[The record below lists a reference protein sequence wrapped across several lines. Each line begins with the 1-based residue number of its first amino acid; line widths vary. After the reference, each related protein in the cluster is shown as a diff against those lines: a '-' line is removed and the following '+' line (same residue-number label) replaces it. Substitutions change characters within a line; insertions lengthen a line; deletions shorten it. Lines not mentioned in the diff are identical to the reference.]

1 MKDEEML
8 ELMIRRQ
15 PPAWRRTTHVPIHRM
30 DRSNGFS
37 LVELMIVT
45 GMTAVLVGIGALS
58 LVSDVHVERRTN
70 SVQETQAEWSRAV
83 TFIQNEVANANR
95 ISDDLS
101 VDYPCK
107 DGDKPKNDILVL
119 NKKDAAA
126 SATIYGVRS
135 ISDDQKSFYRGPQV
149 LIRCG
154 PIPPE
159 ATSTPI
165 ETVLL
170 DRLPTSTSLSVKLMA
185 NKDKGPVH
193 DAELEIDLKTG
204 VKKGTYSGI
213 PFRVHVERTPTPT
226 PTPTP

>member
-204 VKKGTYSGI
+204 AKKGTYSGI
-213 PFRVHVERTPTPT
+213 PFRVHVERTPSTP
-226 PTPTP
+226 

>member
-45 GMTAVLVGIGALS
+45 GMTAVLVSIGALS

-204 VKKGTYSGI
+204 AKKGIYSGI

-226 PTPTP
+226 P

>member
-101 VDYPCK
+101 VGYPCK

-119 NKKDAAA
+119 NKDAPA
-126 SATIYGVRS
+126 SAIIYGVRG

-204 VKKGTYSGI
+204 AKKGTYSGI

-226 PTPTP
+226 P

>member
-1 MKDEEML
+1 MKDEGML
-8 ELMIRRQ
+8 ELRIRRQ

-45 GMTAVLVGIGALS
+45 GLTAVLVGIGALS
-58 LVSDVHVERRTN
+58 LVSDVQVERRTN
-70 SVQETQAEWSRAV
+70 SVQETQAEWGRAV

-95 ISDDLS
+95 ISDNLS
-101 VDYPCK
+101 GYPCN
-107 DGDKPKNDILVL
+107 DGEKPKNDILVL
-119 NKKDAAA
+119 NKDAPA
-126 SATIYGVRS
+126 SAIIYGVRG
-135 ISDDQKSFYRGPQV
+135 ISDKQKSFYRGPQV

-154 PIPPE
+154 PIPPG

-185 NKDKGPVH
+185 NKAKGPVH
-193 DAELEIDLKTG
+193 DAELEIELKTG
-204 VKKGTYSGI
+204 AKKSTYAGI
-213 PFRVHVERTPTPT
+213 PFRVHVDRTPSTP
-226 PTPTP
+226 